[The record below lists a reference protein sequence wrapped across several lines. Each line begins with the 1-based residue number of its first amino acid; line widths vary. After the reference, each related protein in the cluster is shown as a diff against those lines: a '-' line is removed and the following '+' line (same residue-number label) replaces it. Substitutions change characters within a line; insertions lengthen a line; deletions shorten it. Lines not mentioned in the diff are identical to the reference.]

1 MGVPSHCAFRLTL
14 YLRIGSEH
22 ILSPDPTPGS
32 GPRQVVAQCSGGS
45 LAVDAMV
52 TSPQDPLD
60 LSREALR
67 KGLPLVRRAVRG
79 IGHSHQLSPCQPSEG
94 SWEEV
99 VVN

>member
-1 MGVPSHCAFRLTL
+1 MGVPSHCAFCLTL

-32 GPRQVVAQCSGGS
+32 GPGQVVAQCSGGS

-67 KGLPLVRRAVRG
+67 KGLPLVRRAVRD